1 MVYRK
6 NKTIKKSKRKFI
18 GGGGEETE
26 IKYFDDDFILQE
38 TEGRNNK
45 CLYYAFFRCKFG
57 DLNKTN
63 DDLSHETTYN
73 IVEINKAVYKYISEN
88 LNRFTQE
95 DKEIAHP
102 DSEDFQ
108 TDAHVRALANI
119 QNTIILIHE
128 WTSPYQRDKKHF
140 TVFEPRELDK
150 EKEHTIIFMSNRTNN
165 HYTALIPKDE
175 EIYKKY
181 AEQVKERTISPEEIK
196 KTKPFLGA
204 DYGPNLSLNLQEPQ
218 PKTSSQIKSPPARA
232 IRGSPRKG
240 SVRDSREKQKVSS
253 PKTKKASIKEPKRV
267 GDDDAPVAPD
277 SLVAPDFPV
286 APDVPD
292 APDARDDEII
302 LESLSSKNQK
312 IAKTLVDNL
321 KKRRG
326 VTKQAASSRTS
337 GASGTSRTPR
347 ASGALG
353 TSGTSGASGT
363 SGTTGASGATG
374 QEESELSQGPKL
386 QAALPST
393 NLAHNI
399 NNAGRILPAFEPLP
413 VLVGL
418 VGLGVLLS
426 SG

>member
-6 NKTIKKSKRKFI
+6 NKTIKKSKRKFT
-18 GGGGEETE
+18 GGAGEERE
-26 IKYFDDDFILQE
+26 IKYDKDDFIAQA
-38 TEGRNNK
+38 TEGKDNK

-63 DDLSHETTYN
+63 EDLSKETTYN
-73 IVEINKAVYKYISEN
+73 IKDINQAVFNYVLEN
-88 LNRFTQE
+88 LDRFSEE
-95 DKEIAHP
+95 DIRIADSDSKE
-102 DSEDFQ
+102 FQ
-108 TDAHVRALANI
+108 TDAHVRALAHT
-119 QNTIILIHE
+119 QNTIILVHE
-128 WTSPYQRDKKHF
+128 WNGPRQREYPHF
-140 TVFEPRELDK
+140 TVFEPQELDK

-165 HYTALIPKDE
+165 HYTALIPKNE

-181 AEQVKERTISPEEIK
+181 ADQVKGRKISPEEIK
-196 KTKPFLGA
+196 KTKPFLGT
-204 DYGPNLSLNLQEPQ
+204 DYGPDLSLNLEAPQ

-240 SVRDSREKQKVSS
+240 SVRDPREKQKVSF
-253 PKTKKASIKEPKRV
+253 PKTKKVSIKEPKRV
-267 GDDDAPVAPD
+267 GDDDAPVAP
-277 SLVAPDFPV
+277 VVPV
-286 APDVPD
+286 
-292 APDARDDEII
+292 
-302 LESLSSKNQK
+302 
-312 IAKTLVDNL
+312 
-321 KKRRG
+321 
-326 VTKQAASSRTS
+326 
-337 GASGTSRTPR
+337 
-347 ASGALG
+347 
-353 TSGTSGASGT
+353 
-363 SGTTGASGATG
+363 ATG